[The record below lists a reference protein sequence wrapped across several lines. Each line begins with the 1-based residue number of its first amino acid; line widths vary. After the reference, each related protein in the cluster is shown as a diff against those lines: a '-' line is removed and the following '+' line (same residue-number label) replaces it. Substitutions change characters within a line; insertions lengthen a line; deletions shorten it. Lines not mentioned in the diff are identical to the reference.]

1 MISHPSSF
9 VISCFLSQCTPLSTH
24 PYIHIIVVCE
34 FERTPTKLK
43 GNPGRRLRDTQG
55 ASGALRLFWVAR
67 SLFLN
72 SAYLML
78 KLFFSLLPL
87 FSAAAL
93 VAITTCCTG
102 VQEGEFVLD
111 SFCCCCCDQML
122 QTKELKEER
131 VHFGSQFQETV
142 HHESQCEELEATDH
156 ITSPAKGQSNV
167 CLLLLGSSLHTVQDP
182 SRTGTSSSGRVSPL
196 GSHSQDNPP

>member
-9 VISCFLSQCTPLSTH
+9 VISCFLSQCIPLSTH

-43 GNPGRRLRDTQG
+43 GNPGRHLRDTQG
-55 ASGALRLFWVAR
+55 ASGPLCLFWVAQ

-87 FSAAAL
+87 FSAAVL

-111 SFCCCCCDQML
+111 SLCCCCCDQML
-122 QTKELKEER
+122 QIKELKDER
-131 VHFGSQFQETV
+131 VHFSSQFQETV
-142 HHESQCEELEATDH
+142 HRESQCEELEAPDH
-156 ITSPAKGQSNV
+156 ITSQGTEK
-167 CLLLLGSSLHTVQDP
+167 LLLLGSSLHTMQDP
-182 SRTGTSSSGRVSPL
+182 SLTGTSSSGRVSPL